1 MKILKVLLLV
11 LLVAAVGGYF
21 FLGGLL
27 GRGAVAAVG
36 KYGPPLTGTTVSLG
50 SAHLSPFTGGG
61 WMKELAVGNPAGF
74 RTPRALAVGHVA
86 LKVKPLSLLSGTI
99 DVEEIVVENPE
110 FTYETTLLSSNLGAI
125 LANIERATG
134 GPQPTPAA
142 DEPAKKIII
151 RHFVLEGAKVTVTV
165 GKTSLEL
172 PLAKLE
178 LHDVGAAKGGVTPA
192 EAAKEIA
199 PQVLAMVT
207 KTAVAALSDRAFLD
221 RAADF
226 GKELGTAAE
235 DLLNQIRGK

>member
-172 PLAKLE
+172 
-178 LHDVGAAKGGVTPA
+178 HNVGAAKGGVTPA

-207 KTAVAALSDRAFLD
+207 KTAVASLSDRAFLD